1 MVLNNSPV
9 STQINDRSELSLDD
23 WKGML
28 ERFIR
33 EQGTDLGMCADVNI
47 HDLYPPGH
55 NPHSHILFTMRP
67 LDEHGKWQAKTQKEY
82 LCKRGSEERGFTADE
97 FKTAKTQGWEKQ

>member
-1 MVLNNSPV
+1 
-9 STQINDRSELSLDD
+9 
-23 WKGML
+23 ML

-47 HDLYPPGH
+47 HDPYPPGH

-82 LCKRGSEERGFTADE
+82 LCKRGEEECCQDTGMGETIYVSVRG
-97 FKTAKTQGWEKQ
+97 EKGVFHPI